1 MGEGLLMAIHNG
13 RFEPITENSIRIL
26 ESGDTRITEAL
37 DTRITDSV
45 TYNSGVGILIATPRV
60 ITFYSRMYIKIN
72 SLWKEI
78 IVNAKHSSIWQYPL
92 KVYKKTNEIW
102 KRAK

>member
-1 MGEGLLMAIHNG
+1 MAIHNG
-13 RFEPITENSIRIL
+13 KFESIIENSTRITET
-26 ESGDTRITEAL
+26 GDTRITEAL

-45 TYNSGVGILIATPRV
+45 TYNTGVSTLVASPRV
-60 ITFYSRMYIKIN
+60 IYFYSRMYIKIN

-78 IVNAKHSSIWQYPL
+78 IVHAKNSSIWQYPL
-92 KVYKKTNEIW
+92 KMYKKTNDIW